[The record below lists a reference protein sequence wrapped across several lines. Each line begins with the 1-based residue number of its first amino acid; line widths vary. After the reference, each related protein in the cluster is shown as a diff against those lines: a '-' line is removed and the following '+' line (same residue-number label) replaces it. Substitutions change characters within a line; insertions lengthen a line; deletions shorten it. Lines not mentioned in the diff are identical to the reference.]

1 MDTDNNKTS
10 AVVTKTTA
18 LLSQSLAPQELDK
31 HRAWIGV
38 RIEVML
44 HGYWKDTPSGLVK
57 DGIMRQWMNALHN
70 FTQEEIDKACSE
82 YVLSNP
88 RRKPNEGH
96 IRELIMQN
104 KRGGKYALPP
114 SVGRNFTEE
123 RIQATAEQRQA
134 ITEDVNFS
142 GVVQVKSF
150 NSPPK
155 EKE

>member
-1 MDTDNNKTS
+1 MGTQIAT
-10 AVVTKTTA
+10 TK
-18 LLSQSLAPQELDK
+18 LLSQSLAPHELDK

-70 FTQEEIDKACSE
+70 FTQDEIDNACSE

-96 IRELIMQN
+96 IRELIVQEKLKNAQHN
-104 KRGGKYALPP
+104 KLNIEPEEPP
-114 SVGRNFTEE
+114 REIASAEFRQAEMDRIGFQGSVTLRKFTDKPEE
-123 RIQATAEQRQA
+123 RE
-134 ITEDVNFS
+134 
-142 GVVQVKSF
+142 
-150 NSPPK
+150 
-155 EKE
+155 